1 MTIAL
6 EPVGRVRGG
15 RAQAVDDNWGD
26 VRAVIELDGARF
38 GAEALLELDSFSH
51 LVVIFHFH
59 AADPAKIELFA
70 RHPRNNPA
78 WPKAGIFAQR
88 GKNRP
93 NHLRVSTCQI
103 LKVEG
108 TRVFVHGLDAIDGTP
123 VLDLKPFMR
132 AFEPRVEVKEPAW
145 AGELM
150 ANYW

>member
-1 MTIAL
+1 ML
-6 EPVGRVRGG
+6 RGG

-38 GAEALLELDSFSH
+38 GAEALAELDSFSH
-51 LVVIFHFH
+51 LVVIFHFQ
-59 AADPAKIELFA
+59 AADPAKIELLA

-88 GKNRP
+88 RKNRP
-93 NHLRVSTCQI
+93 NHLGLSTCQI

-108 TRVFVHGLDAIDGTP
+108 TRVFVQGLDAIDATP

-132 AFEPRVEVKEPAW
+132 AFEPRVEVKESAW

>member
-1 MTIAL
+1 MALAL
-6 EPVGRVRGG
+6 EPVGHVRGG

-26 VRAVIELDGARF
+26 VRTVIELDDARF
-38 GAEALLELDSFSH
+38 GAEALAERESFSH

-59 AADPAKIELFA
+59 AADPAKIELLA
-70 RHPRNNPA
+70 RHPRNNLA

-93 NHLRVSTCQI
+93 NHLGVSTCQI

-108 TRVFVHGLDAIDGTP
+108 TRVFVQGLEAIDGTP
-123 VLDLKPFMR
+123 VLDLKLFMR
-132 AFEPRVEVKEPAW
+132 AFEPRAEVKEPAW